1 MEIPTPVLVAVVAG
15 FFTILGGGAAVAL
28 IRIVS
33 GDASVDRAKIV
44 TEAASVALAMVRQ
57 ELQDSVDARL
67 LLEEE
72 LVGAREEREILIGYI
87 LYLHDRLAAYGIVVP
102 TLDEW
107 KAENAETARRKSEY

>member
-1 MEIPTPVLVAVVAG
+1 MEVPTPVLVALVAG

-44 TEAASVALAMVRQ
+44 TEAASVALEMIQ
-57 ELQDSVDARL
+57 SELRESKNAREI
-67 LLEEE
+67 LEQE

-107 KAENAETARRKSEY
+107 KRDSGQAT